1 MSEYK
6 DYFIYA
12 KICICKKDLKNFKIF
27 LTNYDESGV
36 PILLDAEKS
45 KFSLTCKFC
54 NSFNRINLQ

>member
-6 DYFIYA
+6 DYFICA
-12 KICICKKDLKNFKIF
+12 KICIFKKDLKNFKIF

-36 PILLDAEKS
+36 PILLDEENR

-54 NSFNRINLQ
+54 NSLN